1 MHPPTDESVHE
12 EMKSL
17 QDITNSCVEK
27 QFEQEIELESQNS
40 KNSSTLQVQIEIE
53 PEILV
58 L

>member
-17 QDITNSCVEK
+17 QEITNSCVEK

-40 KNSSTLQVQIEIE
+40 KNSSSLQLQIE